1 MVGKELR
8 TNLKIKIIQM
18 YLPIALETA
27 NSPLTLHVPQKR
39 TQPPMSS
46 IRSLSSYHENSISD
60 YNT

>member
-1 MVGKELR
+1 MKTV
-8 TNLKIKIIQM
+8 QM

-27 NSPLTLHVPQKR
+27 NSPLTLQVPQKR

-60 YNT
+60 YNTQE